1 MTSFDIFILSIF
13 DWLMII
19 LIASKLVNIG
29 RPKITKV
36 ITTVLIGSM
45 LISLNSLLVNDYVLN
60 HIWSSVINFI
70 LLGIFISK
78 NRLKLNDYIIV
89 FILTFAFLFI
99 MQGTSV
105 IIIRF
110 IMKNFEYSL
119 TYGLLS
125 QTLATI
131 IAVVI
136 NRYAPIQKLQ
146 VFLEYKNVVFKTLII
161 NLYMVY
167 FFITILWFIGIEHIL
182 NSAINMVVIIML
194 SLVIN
199 TVFLKASLINQ
210 ANEERLK
217 VFETYIPII
226 NDVME
231 EFKSKQHDYHNH
243 IQSLSV
249 MKDNPVLF
257 NNEVYKK
264 YIEQVIAQEI
274 WTYLIKLDNK
284 ILMAFFYS
292 KYKYAKDNGIHVD
305 FEISNY
311 FMKSNYTDYQ
321 LVEIYGI
328 LIDNA
333 IEASAP
339 TDTKYIKISL
349 KLKDNKNFF
358 SIINSSRIITPV
370 EVNKM
375 FGRGYST
382 KANINRGLGLYKL
395 GKMVE
400 KDKGTITAYYDTK
413 ERKMVIELLHN

>member
-19 LIASKLVNIG
+19 LIASKLANMS

-36 ITTVLIGSM
+36 ITAVLIGSM
-45 LISLNSLLVNDYVLN
+45 LISLNSLLVNHDVDVVN

-70 LLGIFISK
+70 LLRIFIGK
-78 NRLKLNDYIIV
+78 NKLKLNDYIIV

-99 MQGTSV
+99 MQGASV

-110 IMKNFEYSL
+110 IMKSFEYNL

-146 VFLEYKNVVFKTLII
+146 IFLDHKNVVFKTLIV

-167 FFITILWFIGIEHIL
+167 FFITILWFVGIEHIL

-199 TVFLKASLINQ
+199 TVFLKTSLINQ

-217 VFETYIPII
+217 VFETYVPII

-249 MKDNPVLF
+249 MKDNPALF

-274 WTYLIKLDNK
+274 WTYLCKCAL
-284 ILMAFFYS
+284 
-292 KYKYAKDNGIHVD
+292 
-305 FEISNY
+305 
-311 FMKSNYTDYQ
+311 
-321 LVEIYGI
+321 
-328 LIDNA
+328 
-333 IEASAP
+333 
-339 TDTKYIKISL
+339 
-349 KLKDNKNFF
+349 
-358 SIINSSRIITPV
+358 
-370 EVNKM
+370 
-375 FGRGYST
+375 
-382 KANINRGLGLYKL
+382 
-395 GKMVE
+395 
-400 KDKGTITAYYDTK
+400 
-413 ERKMVIELLHN
+413 